1 GANGNGLP
9 TALVTGASSGIGREL
24 AKVLAGRGHHVVL
37 VARREPA
44 LRELARELRLI
55 PDVRAEVLPADLA
68 DPAAPQAIYDAL
80 GERGIAVD
88 VLVNNAGFAM
98 NGPFADG
105 DLPTHLRMLQV
116 NVVALTHLTRLF
128 LPAMVAR
135 GSGRVLNVAS
145 IAAYVPGPLMA
156 AYFASKSF
164 VLSF

>member
-1 GANGNGLP
+1 
-9 TALVTGASSGIGREL
+9 
-24 AKVLAGRGHHVVL
+24 
-37 VARREPA
+37 
-44 LRELARELRLI
+44 
-55 PDVRAEVLPADLA
+55 D
-68 DPAAPQAIYDAL
+68 DAL
-80 GERGIAVD
+80 GQRGIAAD

-98 NGPFADG
+98 NGPFADS

-164 VLSF
+164 DLSFSEAIANEVAGSGVTVTCLCPGRRRRADRAARACRPIPGRF